1 VITGLSTGG
10 AERALYNVLSGGLVE
25 RFDSAVVS
33 IREEGTIAVHIRALG
48 VPVHILDV
56 RSGLP
61 GPQALSRLWQIARA
75 FQPDVLQ
82 GWMYHGNLAASLAG
96 MVAPGQPK
104 VAWNVRHSLYKL
116 TDEKP
121 LTRQVIR
128 GNRWLSGRTDAMVYN
143 SRVSRN
149 QHETFGLSGAR
160 GLVIPNGFDL
170 ERLRPD
176 AETGTAVRR
185 EFGVPDAA
193 PVIGHVA
200 RFHPM
205 KDHVSFLRAAVRVA
219 SEKPIVRF
227 LVVGRDVSPENPTL
241 AGIVPPELLE
251 RVIFPGERTD
261 VQRLMQ
267 AMDVFCLSSWSEA
280 FPNVLGEAM
289 ACGVPCVATDVGDSA
304 DIIGDT
310 GIVVPPSDTEAL
322 ARGLMLMLEKP
333 DEERRALGRA
343 ARQRVK
349 EHYSLAAVVEEYARL
364 YEGLC
369 ARGMA

>member
-1 VITGLSTGG
+1 
-10 AERALYNVLSGGLVE
+10 
-25 RFDSAVVS
+25 
-33 IREEGTIAVHIRALG
+33 
-48 VPVHILDV
+48 
-56 RSGLP
+56 
-61 GPQALSRLWQIARA
+61 
-75 FQPDVLQ
+75 
-82 GWMYHGNLAASLAG
+82 
-96 MVAPGQPK
+96 
-104 VAWNVRHSLYKL
+104 
-116 TDEKP
+116 
-121 LTRQVIR
+121 
-128 GNRWLSGRTDAMVYN
+128 
-143 SRVSRN
+143 
-149 QHETFGLSGAR
+149 
-160 GLVIPNGFDL
+160 
-170 ERLRPD
+170 
-176 AETGTAVRR
+176 
-185 EFGVPDAA
+185 
-193 PVIGHVA
+193 
-200 RFHPM
+200 
-205 KDHVSFLRAAVRVA
+205 
-219 SEKPIVRF
+219 
-227 LVVGRDVSPENPTL
+227 VSPENPTL

-251 RVIFPGERTD
+251 RFIFPGERTD